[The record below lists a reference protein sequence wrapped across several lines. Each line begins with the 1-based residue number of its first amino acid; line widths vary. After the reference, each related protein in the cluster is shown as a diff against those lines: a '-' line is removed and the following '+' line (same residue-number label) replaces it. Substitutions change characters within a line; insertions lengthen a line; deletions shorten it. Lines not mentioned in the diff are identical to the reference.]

1 MQLLPL
7 LFDIRVAIGDAQQ
20 VNVSDYQIMSALNS
34 VIRQTNKILSNMTSD
49 LTKSKTTLTLTGGEV
64 ALPAD
69 FQAIISITDENN
81 VPLTSR
87 TTEADTVPYIFE
99 LLDGKIIA
107 PTVSAVILRYKK
119 FFTDVSLEYDVNNAI
134 VDKTLP
140 LPDFF
145 RDLLVNHVKEAIV
158 TGIVPVIKDE
168 AVKTLVAGRDK
179 GRLYTKMPF
188 RI

>member
-7 LFDIRVAIGDAQQ
+7 LFDIRVAIGDTEKAIY
-20 VNVSDYQIMSALNS
+20 SDHHVMSALNS
-34 VIRQTNKILSNMTSD
+34 VIRQTNKILSNLTSD
-49 LTKSKTTLTLTGGEV
+49 LTKAKTTLTLVDCEV
-64 ALPAD
+64 DLPAD
-69 FQAIISITDENN
+69 FQAIIRITDENN

-87 TTEADTVPYIFE
+87 TSEADTVPYIFE
-99 LLDGKIIA
+99 ILDGKIIA
-107 PTVSAVILRYKK
+107 PTVSKVALRYKK
-119 FFTDVSLEYDVNNAI
+119 FFTDVPLEYDENNAI

-145 RDLLVNHVKEAIV
+145 RDLLTNHTKEAIA

-168 AVKTLVAGRDK
+168 TVKTLVAGRDK